1 MVAEGALV
9 YLLHFHSTLKIRSLI
24 GYSLFSDS
32 DKDIQMIHH
41 LNLNWPLT
49 GFIITISGC
58 FKYLHSHT

>member
-1 MVAEGALV
+1 MVAEGASV
-9 YLLHFHSTLKIRSLI
+9 YLLHFHSTLKLRYLI

-32 DKDIQMIHH
+32 DKGYTDIHH
-41 LNLNWPLT
+41 LNFNWPLT